1 MRVCIV
7 GNSHVAALRKAW
19 EPWRRAHKG
28 AKLDVTFFG
37 SHSAS
42 LRNVTA
48 RDGRFTTDDA
58 AVRRTLAMTT
68 GRADPELAIADFDLF
83 VLYGLVNPNWYVAYS
98 AGEGIDR
105 PPTLPRVSRGL
116 LRALAEQ
123 AFRQSLAMHMYGL
136 VRSASQAPVI
146 VAPQPYLSQAVIGDP
161 NQSPY
166 GDAPPADLA
175 ARPALLSALDE
186 VLAAAAA
193 REGFRWL
200 AQPAQTVVD
209 DHWTRPEYC
218 VDSVRLSAQ
227 MDIAHPDDDYA
238 HMNQRY
244 GDAVLDILAALIQD
258 TAAAGAKGSPA
269 KARAVDAA

>member
-19 EPWRRAHKG
+19 EPWRRAHG
-28 AKLDVTFFG
+28 AAHLDVTFFG

-42 LRNVTA
+42 LRNVGA
-48 RDGRFTTDDA
+48 RDGRFVTDDP

-68 GRADPELAIADFDLF
+68 GRADPELAIGEFDLY
-83 VLYGLVNPNWYVAYS
+83 VLYGLVNPNWYVARS
-98 AGEGIDR
+98 ASEGLDR
-105 PPTLPRVSRGL
+105 PPTHPRVSRGL
-116 LRALAEQ
+116 LRAIARQ
-123 AFRQSLAMHMYGL
+123 NFTQSLAMHMFGL
-136 VRSASQAPVI
+136 VRSASDAPVI

-161 NQSPY
+161 GQSPY

-175 ARPALLSALDE
+175 QRPALLSAFDE
-186 VLAAAAA
+186 VIAAAAVA
-193 REGFRWL
+193 DGFRWL
-200 AQPAQTVVD
+200 AQPAQTVLD

-227 MDIAHPDDDYA
+227 MDQAHPDDDFA

-244 GDAVLDILAALIQD
+244 GEVVFDALAALL
-258 TAAAGAKGSPA
+258 AGAPA
-269 KARAVDAA
+269 PAARVPALGAA